1 MIGAA
6 AGLDS
11 HTHPRAFFPSP
22 LTAACLTAILVTAYL
37 LNQVFDTESDTRNNK
52 CLFIARGVLGTRTVV
67 FMAVGFF
74 LAASIAYR
82 RVDAIHRIPLF
93 VALLL
98 ALLYSLPPV
107 RLCARPFFDMFANA
121 IGYGG
126 VAFVLGFNAYD
137 PSITGAAWIAA
148 PYILLVAAT
157 FVHTTILDYDG
168 DREAGKIS
176 TSVLI
181 GLGASTYLAG
191 ALHAAAFII
200 ALLAGKPA
208 AIIVTGATLPVLFYT
223 FVKRTQRAS
232 SFLIQANTLVVTIAA
247 AVAWPLY
254 LAIVVPLILLSRFY
268 HARRFG
274 IIYPGPGTRDSSR
287 AE

>member
-6 AGLDS
+6 AGMDS
-11 HTHPRAFFPSP
+11 QHTHPRAFFPSP

-52 CLFIARGVLGTRTVV
+52 CLFIARGILGTRTVV
-67 FMAVGFF
+67 LMAVGFF

-82 RVDAIHRIPLF
+82 RVDAVHRIPLF

-107 RLCARPFFDMFANA
+107 RLCSRPFLDMLANA
-121 IGYGG
+121 VGYGG
-126 VAFVLGFNAYD
+126 VAFVLGFNVFN
-137 PSITGAAWIAA
+137 PSITSAAWAAA

-168 DREAGKIS
+168 DRESGKVS
-176 TSVLI
+176 TSVFI

-200 ALLAGKPA
+200 ALVAGKPA
-208 AIIVTGATLPVLFYT
+208 AIVITGLTLPVLFYT
-223 FVKRTQRAS
+223 FVNRTQRAS
-232 SFLIQANTLVVTIAA
+232 SFLIQANTLVVSVAA
-247 AVAWPLY
+247 AVTWPFY
-254 LAIVVPLILLSRFY
+254 LAVVIPLVALSRFY

-274 IIYPGPGTRDSSR
+274 ITYPGPGTGDS
-287 AE
+287 